1 MATSA
6 ECSEQGAF
14 GKDFGKSCVTS
25 DLLQQCA
32 SGLIRNAAFDSQ
44 SALADGGIDGGQ
56 GGFLTRDP
64 RAVERKKYGRP
75 KARRSFQF
83 SKR

>member
-44 SALADGGIDGGQ
+44 SALADGGIDGGRFKHERNATSKIQ
-56 GGFLTRDP
+56 PPQPGFCQDDCVVLTF
-64 RAVERKKYGRP
+64 V
-75 KARRSFQF
+75 
-83 SKR
+83 